1 MEPPKSRRIY
11 RDHPLDTSKE
21 RPNKANSGRQANA
34 SRSIIHCRSYH
45 WCVFVQGNLANE
57 VTPVEVELVISTR
70 NGLNEIN
77 FVSNE
82 ALKIKAR
89 ARRWSRRRWFY
100 IERSGWKGPN
110 DRSSAACMFAH
121 IIESDNTIVYAV
133 RCVYD
138 VHYVRRRTRTMQ
150 TFVVKKKS
158 KFKWIKSPPNHYA
171 LLGAASP
178 TGELLILSYL
188 LSPPPPPKEL
198 IRFYPSS
205 CPAPSIIY
213 TSGVQTLAPI
223 SVHFLTLVRALLLF
237 FRLRLLVT
245 PFHIASPLHPTF
257 LFRLSQPCSDLVA
270 QRDGCICF

>member
-1 MEPPKSRRIY
+1 MSPNLNVELRLDHCLNDCCGYQPLRWWNLRKAGEYIVTIHWTRAKRDPTKPILADKRMLAAPSFIVDRI
-11 RDHPLDTSKE
+11 T
-21 RPNKANSGRQANA
+21 G
-34 SRSIIHCRSYH
+34 
-45 WCVFVQGNLANE
+45 VFLFKGTWRIE

-121 IIESDNTIVYAV
+121 IIESDSTIVYAV

-178 TGELLILSYL
+178 TSELLILSYL
-188 LSPPPPPKEL
+188 LSPL
-198 IRFYPSS
+198 PSPQGVDSFLSFLLS
-205 CPAPSIIY
+205 CSVNNIY
-213 TSGVQTLAPI
+213 KWSSNT
-223 SVHFLTLVRALLLF
+223 RANF
-237 FRLRLLVT
+237 C
-245 PFHIASPLHPTF
+245 PFPYS
-257 LFRLSQPCSDLVA
+257 S
-270 QRDGCICF
+270 